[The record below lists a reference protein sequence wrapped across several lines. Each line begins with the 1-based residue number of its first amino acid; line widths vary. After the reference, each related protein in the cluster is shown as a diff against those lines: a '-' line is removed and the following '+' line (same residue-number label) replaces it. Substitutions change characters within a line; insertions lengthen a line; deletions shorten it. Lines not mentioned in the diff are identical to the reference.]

1 MNRVTNW
8 ASMLTGLVTAPGR
21 AQRRNSAGDVAV
33 DTRQHS
39 SSFADS
45 VLREPHGLDTDG
57 PGSGTAS
64 AAAPG
69 SGHESSHGTSS
80 GAIRHYG
87 PHDPVLDA
95 PKFLWACSC
104 GARPALRFKGALP
117 AAQAPEQDLDQG
129 SASAAH
135 LVRCPACGRSSRPG
149 FAAWEAITDWNRSNL
164 ALDVS
169 LDQFPFFELSGLS
182 LRDARVKLVGIRT
195 DLETRRLQ
203 AKQRQREGRDPGR
216 RYRDRIDA
224 YLRWTLVAQ
233 ALGLAQSRKLGT
245 GSGSGAAAAGST
257 AADAGSQSA
266 PVADIAAV
274 SASMLVVLRLASEG
288 KSLYAD
294 CAGRSEHGAR
304 LQTVR
309 ALVRRG
315 LLDGRDESLTA
326 AGVATMGALRQ
337 RSADVE

>member
-1 MNRVTNW
+1 MNRVSNW
-8 ASMLTGLVTAPGR
+8 ASMLAGLVTATGHAP
-21 AQRRNSAGDVAV
+21 RRNSAGDVAV
-33 DTRQHS
+33 DSRQHS

-45 VLREPHGLDTDG
+45 VLREPHGAGTDVPG
-57 PGSGTAS
+57 PVADSASAIGSDHVSGHGAGSGAT
-64 AAAPG
+64 
-69 SGHESSHGTSS
+69 
-80 GAIRHYG
+80 RHYG

-104 GARPALRFKGALP
+104 GQRPVLRFKGAPP
-117 AAQAPEQDLDQG
+117 AAQAPDQDLDQG
-129 SASAAH
+129 SAVAAH
-135 LVRCPACGRSSRPG
+135 VVRCPACGRSSKPG

-164 ALDVS
+164 ALDLS

-224 YLRWTLVAQ
+224 YLRWTIVAQ
-233 ALGLAQSRKLGT
+233 ALGLAQSRKAGT
-245 GSGSGAAAAGST
+245 GSGAGAAAAGST

-337 RSADVE
+337 RSVDVE